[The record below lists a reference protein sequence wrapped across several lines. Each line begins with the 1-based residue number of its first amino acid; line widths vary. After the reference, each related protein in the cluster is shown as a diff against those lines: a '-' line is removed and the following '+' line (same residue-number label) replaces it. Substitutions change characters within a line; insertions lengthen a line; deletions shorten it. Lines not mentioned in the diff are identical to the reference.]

1 MSKPAKHISL
11 DIPAVCHTTD
21 VLIVGGGAAGTM
33 AAFECAQA
41 GIAVIQATKGRATSG
56 TTTVARGGFAAAM
69 GEDDSPALHLQ
80 DILKHGGEL
89 IDPELARVWVY
100 DIVDVVHDLEA
111 WGAEFVRGPEGKLDL
126 KMFPSHSR
134 PRACHHYDTT
144 GNMITKVLSK
154 KLRADA
160 RIEKHSITAIVD
172 LLEQDGRVVGAWG
185 VDYRNGTLVIY
196 AAQQVILCTGGG
208 SGLFYVND
216 NPPQV
221 TGDGYVLGFRA
232 GVPLL
237 GIEMIDFQA
246 MCCSPKELFGFAPHP
261 TGFINAG
268 AVFRNREGEEFL
280 KRYFPDT
287 AERSTRSEVIL
298 AMAKEI
304 HAGHATSTGGIFMDA
319 TKVPM
324 PVIQKQIPHV
334 NRSCLHRG
342 IDITRTPL
350 EVAPG
355 SHTWL
360 GGLEIDVNGKTP
372 VEGLFAAGETAG
384 GIHGGNR
391 IGGSAL
397 SASLVY
403 GRRAGREATQLV
415 KKSRV
420 ELPPPHADVIPDRE
434 RVWISELM
442 ARDSGPLQADVRMG
456 CRMLAHNKLGPIRH
470 ERTLKDAL
478 AEYERIERE
487 DVPAMRLDEGAHG
500 SEKLRGEE
508 LESALSVRNLA
519 LLGRILAT
527 AALAR
532 AESRGA
538 HFRLDYPAT
547 DDVRWRLVTRM
558 QRAANGAIEFHT
570 NPVKEV
576 AAPNARGETVS
587 ADQASSAHR

>member
-1 MSKPAKHISL
+1 MTTGSSKEPRP
-11 DIPAVCHTTD
+11 DIPIVRHDTD

-33 AAFECAQA
+33 AAFECAEA
-41 GIAVIQATKGRATSG
+41 GVRVIQVTKGRATSG

-69 GEDDSPALHLQ
+69 GKDDSPELHLQ
-80 DILKHGGEL
+80 DILKYGGEL

-111 WGAEFVRGPEGKLDL
+111 WGAEFVRGPDGALDL
-126 KMFPSHSR
+126 KEFPSHSR
-134 PRACHHYDTT
+134 NRACHHYDTT
-144 GNMITKVLSK
+144 GNMVTKVLSK

-160 RIEKHSITAIVD
+160 RIDKHSITAIVD
-172 LLEQDGRVVGAWG
+172 LIKRDGRVVGAWG
-185 VDYRNGTLVIY
+185 VDYQNGALVIY
-196 AAQQVILCTGGG
+196 SAQQIILATGGG

-232 GVPLL
+232 GVPLI

-268 AVFRNREGEEFL
+268 AVFRNQEGEEFL

-287 AERSTRSEVIL
+287 AEQSTRSEVIL

-304 HAGHATSTGGIFMDA
+304 HAGRAGATGGIFMDA

-324 PVIQKQIPHV
+324 AVIQKQIPHV
-334 NRSCLHRG
+334 YKTCLHRH
-342 IDITRTPL
+342 IDITKTPL

-360 GGLEIDVNGKTP
+360 GGLKVDVDGRTP

-403 GRRAGREATQLV
+403 GRRAGRRAAELV
-415 KKSRV
+415 KNDRANV
-420 ELPPPHADVIPDRE
+420 AGGDDAIPAADVA
-434 RVWISELM
+434 WLTGMMS
-442 ARDSGPLQADVRMG
+442 RDSGPLQSDVRMH
-456 CRMLAHNKLGPIRH
+456 CRMLAHTKLGPIRD
-470 ERTLKDAL
+470 ETTLKEAL
-478 AEYERIERE
+478 AEYDRVERE
-487 DVPAMRLDEGAHG
+487 DVPAMRLDEKAR
-500 SEKLRGEE
+500 SSDKVRGEE

-532 AESRGA
+532 TESRGA
-538 HFRLDYPAT
+538 HFRLDYQST
-547 DDVRWRLVTRM
+547 DDINWRVVTRLE
-558 QRAANGAIEFHT
+558 QGESGAIEFHT
-570 NPVKEV
+570 DPVKEP
-576 AAPNARGETVS
+576 AAAAAE
-587 ADQASSAHR
+587 

>member
-1 MSKPAKHISL
+1 MTKPSKHGHL
-11 DIPAVCHTTD
+11 DVPVVHHQTD

-33 AAFECAQA
+33 AAFECAEA
-41 GIAVIQATKGRATSG
+41 GVAVIQVTKGRATSG
-56 TTTVARGGFAAAM
+56 TTTVARGGFAAAI
-69 GEDDSPALHLQ
+69 GEDDSPELHIQ

-100 DIVDVVHDLEA
+100 EIVDVVHDLES
-111 WGAEFVRGPEGKLDL
+111 WGAEFVRGADGRLDL
-126 KMFPSHSR
+126 KSFPSHSR
-134 PRACHHYDTT
+134 KRACHHYDTT
-144 GNMITKVLSK
+144 GNMITKVLSR

-160 RIEKHSITAIVD
+160 RIEKHSVTAIVD
-172 LLEQDGRVVGAWG
+172 LLKQNGRVVGAWG
-185 VDYRNGTLVIY
+185 VDYQNGALVIY
-196 AAQQVILCTGGG
+196 HAQQIILCTGGG

-287 AERSTRSEVIL
+287 AEQSTRSEVIL

-304 HAGHATSTGGIFMDA
+304 HAGRATSTGGIFMDA

-324 PVIQKQIPHV
+324 DVIQKQIPHV
-334 NRSCLHRG
+334 YKTCLHRG
-342 IDITRTPL
+342 IDITKTPL

-360 GGLEIDVNGKTP
+360 GGLKVDVDGKTP
-372 VEGLFAAGETAG
+372 VVGLFAAGETAG

-403 GRRAGREATQLV
+403 GRRAGRKAAALV
-415 KKSRV
+415 TESRV
-420 ELPPPHADVIPDRE
+420 NLARSEIDAIPEFERAWLAD
-434 RVWISELM
+434 LM
-442 ARDSGPLQADVRMG
+442 LHDSGPLQSDVRMH
-456 CRMLAHNKLGPIRH
+456 CRMLAHNKLGPIRE
-470 ERTLKDAL
+470 ERTLKEAL

-487 DVPAMRLDEGAHG
+487 DVPAMRLDGRARG
-500 SEKLRGEE
+500 SDKVRGEE

-519 LLGRILAT
+519 LLGRILAS

-532 AESRGA
+532 TESRGA
-538 HFRLDYPAT
+538 HFRLDYPDT
-547 DDVRWRLVTRM
+547 DEVCWRVVTRL
-558 QRAANGAIEFHT
+558 QLGANDALEFHT
-570 NPVKEV
+570 DSVKEP
-576 AAPNARGETVS
+576 AASSTRGETV
-587 ADQASSAHR
+587 AAK

>member
-1 MSKPAKHISL
+1 MTKPGKDGHL
-11 DIPAVCHTTD
+11 DIPVVHHQTD
-21 VLIVGGGAAGTM
+21 VLIIGGGAAGTM
-33 AAFECAQA
+33 AAFECAEA
-41 GIAVIQATKGRATSG
+41 GVAVIQVTKGRATSG

-69 GEDDSPALHLQ
+69 GEDDSPELHIQ

-89 IDPELARVWVY
+89 IDSELARVWVY
-100 DIVDVVHDLEA
+100 EIVGVVHDLES
-111 WGAEFVRGPEGKLDL
+111 WGAEFVRGADGRLDL
-126 KMFPSHSR
+126 KSFPGHSR
-134 PRACHHYDTT
+134 DRACHHYDTT
-144 GNMITKVLSK
+144 GNMITKVLSR
-154 KLRADA
+154 KLRADV
-160 RIEKHSITAIVD
+160 RIDKHSITAIVD
-172 LLEQDGRVVGAWG
+172 LLKQDGRVVGAWG
-185 VDYRNGTLVIY
+185 VDYQNGALVTY
-196 AAQQVILCTGGG
+196 HAQQIILCTGGG

-232 GVPLL
+232 GGPLL

-268 AVFRNREGEEFL
+268 AVFRNRGGEEFL

-287 AERSTRSEVIL
+287 AEQSTRSEVIL

-304 HAGHATSTGGIFMDA
+304 HAGRATSTGGIFMDA

-324 PVIQKQIPHV
+324 DVIQKQIPHV
-334 NRSCLHRG
+334 YKTCLHRG
-342 IDITRTPL
+342 IDITKTPL

-360 GGLEIDVNGKTP
+360 GGLKVDVDGKTP
-372 VEGLFAAGETAG
+372 VVGLFAAGETAG

-403 GRRAGREATQLV
+403 GRRAGRKAAALV
-415 KKSRV
+415 KGSGVNLARPEV
-420 ELPPPHADVIPDRE
+420 DAIPEFECAWLAD
-434 RVWISELM
+434 LM
-442 ARDSGPLQADVRMG
+442 RRDSGPLQSDVRMN
-456 CRMLAHNKLGPIRH
+456 CRMLAHNKLGPIRE
-470 ERTLKDAL
+470 ERTLKEAL

-487 DVPAMRLDEGAHG
+487 DVPAMRLDERAR
-500 SEKLRGEE
+500 SSDKVRGEE

-519 LLGRILAT
+519 LLGRILAS

-532 AESRGA
+532 TESRGA
-538 HFRLDYPAT
+538 HFRLDYPDT
-547 DDVRWRLVTRM
+547 DDVRWRVVTRL
-558 QRAANGAIEFHT
+558 QLGANGALEFHT
-570 NPVKEV
+570 DPVKGP
-576 AAPNARGETVS
+576 AASSARGETV
-587 ADQASSAHR
+587 AAK

>member
-1 MSKPAKHISL
+1 MMTKPSNPLHPEIS
-11 DIPAVCHTTD
+11 VVRHETD

-33 AAFECAQA
+33 AAFECAEA
-41 GIAVIQATKGRATSG
+41 DVAVIQVTKGRATSG

-69 GEDDSPALHLQ
+69 GKDDSPELHLK

-100 DIVDVVHDLEA
+100 DIVDVVRDLGS
-111 WGAEFVRGPEGKLDL
+111 WGAEFVRDADGRLDL

-134 PRACHHYDTT
+134 ARACHHYDTT

-160 RIEKHSITAIVD
+160 RIEKHSLTAVVD
-172 LLEQDGRVVGAWG
+172 LIKRDGRVVGAWG
-185 VDYRNGTLVIY
+185 VDYRSGALVVY
-196 AAQQVILCTGGG
+196 HAQQIILCTGGG

-246 MCCSPKELFGFAPHP
+246 MCCSPKEMFGFAPHP

-268 AVFRNREGEEFL
+268 AVFRNQEGEEFL

-287 AERSTRSEVIL
+287 AEESTRSEVIL

-304 HAGHATSTGGIFMDA
+304 HAGRATSTGGIFMDA

-324 PVIQKQIPHV
+324 DIIQKQIPHV
-334 NRSCLHRG
+334 YKTCLHRG
-342 IDITRTPL
+342 IDITKTPL

-360 GGLEIDVNGKTP
+360 GGLKVDVDGKTP

-403 GRRAGREATQLV
+403 GRRAGRKAAALV
-415 KKSRV
+415 NQARV
-420 ELPPPHADVIPDRE
+420 HLPGLEDDAIPESEHA
-434 RVWISELM
+434 WLASLLS
-442 ARDSGPLQADVRMG
+442 RDSGPSQSDVRTS
-456 CRMLAHNKLGPIRH
+456 CRMLAHNKLGPIR
-470 ERTLKDAL
+470 EKRTLEEAL

-487 DVPAMRLDEGAHG
+487 DVPDMRLDEKARG
-500 SEKLRGEE
+500 SDKVLGEE

-519 LLGRILAT
+519 LLGRILASASLKRT
-527 AALAR
+527 
-532 AESRGA
+532 ESRGA
-538 HFRLDYPAT
+538 HFRLDYPDT
-547 DDVRWRLVTRM
+547 NDLRWRVVTRL
-558 QRAANGAIEFHT
+558 QLGANGALEFHT
-570 NPVKEV
+570 DPAKEPVDTCARSV
-576 AAPNARGETVS
+576 AAG
-587 ADQASSAHR
+587 

>member
-1 MSKPAKHISL
+1 MSNSDRL
-11 DIPAVCHTTD
+11 DIPVLHHSTD

-33 AAFECAQA
+33 AAFECAQ
-41 GIAVIQATKGRATSG
+41 GGVSVIQATKGRATSG

-69 GEDDSPALHLQ
+69 GEDDSPELHLA

-100 DIVDVVHDLEA
+100 DIADVVHDLES
-111 WGAEFVRGPEGKLDL
+111 WGAEFVRGPDGRLDL
-126 KMFPSHSR
+126 KTFPSHSR
-134 PRACHHYDTT
+134 RRACHHYDTT
-144 GNMITKVLSK
+144 GNMITKVLSRR
-154 KLRADA
+154 LRADA
-160 RIEKHSITAIVD
+160 RIEKHSLTAIVD
-172 LLEQDGRVVGAWG
+172 LVKRDGRVVGAWG
-185 VDYRNGTLVIY
+185 VDYRNATLVTY
-196 AAQQVILCTGGG
+196 GAQQVILATGGG

-268 AVFRNREGEEFL
+268 AVFRNRAGEEFL

-287 AERSTRSEVIL
+287 AEQSTRSEVIL

-304 HAGHATSTGGIFMDA
+304 HAGRAAATGGIFMDA
-319 TKVPM
+319 TRVPM
-324 PVIQKQIPHV
+324 EIIQKQIPHV
-334 NRSCLHRG
+334 YKTCLHRG
-342 IDITRTPL
+342 INITKTPL

-360 GGLEIDVNGKTP
+360 GGLAVDVDGRTP
-372 VEGLFAAGETAG
+372 VAGLFAAGETAG

-403 GRRAGREATQLV
+403 GRRAGRKAAALV
-415 KKSRV
+415 RQERAASQESQV
-420 ELPPPHADVIPDRE
+420 DAIPERE
-434 RVWISELM
+434 REWLSRLIR
-442 ARDSGPLQADVRMG
+442 RDSGLLQSDVRMR

-470 ERTLKDAL
+470 ERTLSEAL

-487 DVPAMRLDEGAHG
+487 DMPGMRLDDEAR
-500 SEKLRGEE
+500 SSAEVRGTE

-519 LLGRILAT
+519 LLGRLLAT

-532 AESRGA
+532 MESRGA
-538 HFRLDYPAT
+538 HFRLDHPAT
-547 DDVRWRLVTRM
+547 DEARWRVVTRL
-558 QRAANGAIEFHT
+558 QQGANGTIEFHT
-570 NPVKEV
+570 DPVKQAAEV
-576 AAPNARGETVS
+576 AAEV
-587 ADQASSAHR
+587 

>member
-1 MSKPAKHISL
+1 MIQPSQHL
-11 DIPAVCHTTD
+11 DIPIIRHETD

-41 GIAVIQATKGRATSG
+41 GVSVIQATKGRATSG

-69 GEDDSPALHLQ
+69 GKDDSPELHLA
-80 DILKHGGEL
+80 DILKYGGEL

-100 DIVDVVHDLEA
+100 DIVDVVHDLES
-111 WGAEFVRGPEGKLDL
+111 WGAEFIRGADGALDL

-134 PRACHHYDTT
+134 ARACHHYDTT

-160 RIEKHSITAIVD
+160 RIQKHSITAIVD
-172 LLEQDGRVVGAWG
+172 LIKQDGRVVGAWG
-185 VDYRNGTLVIY
+185 VDYQNGALAIY
-196 AAQQVILCTGGG
+196 QAQQVILCTGGG

-268 AVFRNREGEEFL
+268 AVFRNRDGEEFL

-287 AERSTRSEVIL
+287 AEESTRSEVIL

-304 HAGHATSTGGIFMDA
+304 HAGRASSTGGIFMDA

-324 PVIQKQIPHV
+324 KVIQKQIPHIYKT
-334 NRSCLHRG
+334 CLHRG
-342 IDITRTPL
+342 IDLTKTPL

-360 GGLEIDVNGKTP
+360 GGLQIDIDGRTP
-372 VEGLFAAGETAG
+372 VGGLFAAGETAG

-403 GRRAGREATQLV
+403 GRRAGKKAAALV
-415 KKSRV
+415 KSERV
-420 ELPPPHADVIPDRE
+420 DLPAAQDNVIPEAE
-434 RVWISELM
+434 RDWLAGLM
-442 ARDSGPLQADVRMG
+442 SRDGGPLQSDVRIA
-456 CRMLAHNKLGPIRH
+456 CRMLAHNKLGPIR
-470 ERTLKDAL
+470 DARAL
-478 AEYERIERE
+478 QDAFDEYEHFDR
-487 DVPAMRLDEGAHG
+487 DQLPTMRLDDKARSSDSVRGA
-500 SEKLRGEE
+500 E
-508 LESALSVRNLA
+508 LESALSVRNLV
-519 LLGRILAT
+519 LLGRILAK
-527 AALAR
+527 AALMR
-532 AESRGA
+532 TESRGA
-538 HFRLDYPAT
+538 HFRLDYPNP
-547 DDVRWRLVTRM
+547 DDVHWRVVTRLKW
-558 QRAANGAIEFHT
+558 GASGELEFST
-570 NPVKEV
+570 DPVKQP
-576 AAPNARGETVS
+576 A
-587 ADQASSAHR
+587 Q

>member
-1 MSKPAKHISL
+1 MSDNRL
-11 DIPAVCHTTD
+11 DIPVIRHETD

-33 AAFECAQA
+33 AAFECAEA
-41 GIAVIQATKGRATSG
+41 GVAVIQATKGRAASG

-69 GEDDSPALHLQ
+69 GKDDSPELHLQ
-80 DILKHGGEL
+80 DILKYGGEL

-100 DIVDVVHDLEA
+100 DIIDVVHDLES
-111 WGAEFVRGPEGKLDL
+111 WGAEFIRGADGELDL

-134 PRACHHYDTT
+134 ARACHHYDTT
-144 GNMITKVLSK
+144 GNMLTKVLSK

-160 RIEKHSITAIVD
+160 RIQKHSLTAIVD
-172 LLEQDGRVVGAWG
+172 LIERDGRVVGAWG
-185 VDYRNGTLVIY
+185 VDYQNGTLVIY
-196 AAQQVILCTGGG
+196 HAQKIILATGGG

-232 GVPLL
+232 GVPLV

-268 AVFRNREGEEFL
+268 AVFRNQEGEEFL

-287 AERSTRSEVIL
+287 AEASTRSEVIL

-304 HAGHATSTGGIFMDA
+304 HAGRATPTGGIFMDA

-324 PVIQKQIPHV
+324 TVIQKQIPHV
-334 NRSCLHRG
+334 YKTCLHRG
-342 IDITRTPL
+342 IDISKTPL

-360 GGLEIDVNGKTP
+360 GGLKIDIDGKTA
-372 VEGLFAAGETAG
+372 VDGLFAAGETAG

-403 GRRAGREATQLV
+403 GRRAGRTAAALV
-415 KKSRV
+415 KEHRV
-420 ELPPPHADVIPDRE
+420 ELPSKEEGAIPQSE
-434 RVWISELM
+434 RAWLASL
-442 ARDSGPLQADVRMG
+442 RSRRSGPLQSDVRTA
-456 CRMLAHNKLGPIRH
+456 CRMLAHNKLGPIR
-470 ERTLKDAL
+470 EARTLKEAL

-487 DVPAMRLDEGAHG
+487 DIPAMRLDDKAQ
-500 SEKLRGEE
+500 SSASVRGLE

-532 AESRGA
+532 TESRGA
-538 HFRLDYPAT
+538 HFRLDYPDT
-547 DDVRWRLVTRM
+547 DEAHWRRVTRL
-558 QRAANGAIEFHT
+558 QWGANGSLEFYSD
-570 NPVKEV
+570 PVKQP
-576 AAPNARGETVS
+576 AAPACTARAWPRNS
-587 ADQASSAHR
+587 QARTTLRRS

>member
-1 MSKPAKHISL
+1 MTKPARF
-11 DIPAVCHTTD
+11 DIPVVRHSVD

-41 GIAVIQATKGRATSG
+41 GVAVTQVTKGRATSG

-69 GEDDSPALHLQ
+69 GQDDSPELHLQ
-80 DILKHGGEL
+80 DILKYGGEL
-89 IDPELARVWVY
+89 IDPELARVWVH
-100 DIVDVVHDLEA
+100 DIVDVVHDLES
-111 WGAEFVRGPEGKLDL
+111 WGAEFVRGADGRLDL

-134 PRACHHYDTT
+134 ARACHHYDTT

-172 LLEQDGRVVGAWG
+172 LIKRDGRVVGAWG
-185 VDYRNGTLVIY
+185 VDYQNGALVIY
-196 AAQQVILCTGGG
+196 GAQQIILCTGGG

-232 GVPLL
+232 GVPLI

-246 MCCSPKELFGFAPHP
+246 MCCSPKEMFGFAPHP

-268 AVFRNREGEEFL
+268 AVFRNQEGEEFL

-287 AERSTRSEVIL
+287 AEQSTRSEVIL

-304 HAGHATSTGGIFMDA
+304 HAGRAGSTGGIFMDA

-324 PVIQKQIPHV
+324 DVIQKQIPHIY
-334 NRSCLHRG
+334 RTCLHRG
-342 IDITRTPL
+342 IDLTRTLL

-360 GGLEIDVNGKTP
+360 GGLKVDVDGKTP
-372 VEGLFAAGETAG
+372 VDGLFAAGETAG

-403 GRRAGREATQLV
+403 GRRAGRKAAALAREA
-415 KKSRV
+415 RI
-420 ELPPPHADVIPDRE
+420 ELPEEAIPESERAWLAGLVERDR
-434 RVWISELM
+434 
-442 ARDSGPLQADVRMG
+442 GPLQSEMRMK
-456 CRMLAHNKLGPIRH
+456 CRMLAHHKLGPIR
-470 ERTLKDAL
+470 ERRTLQEAL

-487 DVPAMRLDEGAHG
+487 DVPAVRLDEKAQ
-500 SEKLRGEE
+500 SSAKVLGEE

-519 LLGRILAT
+519 LLGRILAS
-527 AALAR
+527 ASLAR
-532 AESRGA
+532 TESRGA
-538 HFRLDYPAT
+538 HFRLDYPDT
-547 DDVRWRLVTRM
+547 DEVRWRVVTRL
-558 QRAANGAIEFHT
+558 QSSQNGALEFHT
-570 NPVKEV
+570 DPAKV
-576 AAPNARGETVS
+576 P
-587 ADQASSAHR
+587 

>member
-1 MSKPAKHISL
+1 MTKPSNH
-11 DIPAVCHTTD
+11 DHFDVPVVRHQTD
-21 VLIVGGGAAGTM
+21 VLIIGGGAAGTM
-33 AAFECAQA
+33 AAFECAEA
-41 GIAVIQATKGRATSG
+41 GVAVIQATKGRATSG

-69 GEDDSPALHLQ
+69 GEDDSPELHLE

-89 IDPELARVWVY
+89 IDPALARVWVY
-100 DIVDVVHDLEA
+100 DIVDVVHDLES
-111 WGAEFVRGPEGKLDL
+111 WGAEFVRGADGRLDL
-126 KMFPSHSR
+126 KAFPSHSR
-134 PRACHHYDTT
+134 NRACHHYDTT
-144 GNMITKVLSK
+144 GNMITKVLSR

-172 LLEQDGRVVGAWG
+172 LLVQDGRVVGAWG
-185 VDYRNGTLVIY
+185 VDYQNGALVIY
-196 AAQQVILCTGGG
+196 HAQQIILCTGGG

-268 AVFRNREGEEFL
+268 AVFRNQEGEEFL

-287 AERSTRSEVIL
+287 AEQSTRSEVIL
-298 AMAKEI
+298 AMAREI
-304 HAGHATSTGGIFMDA
+304 HAGRATPTGGIFMDA
-319 TKVPM
+319 TRVPM
-324 PVIQKQIPHV
+324 EVIQKQIPHV
-334 NRSCLHRG
+334 YKTCLHRG

-360 GGLEIDVNGKTP
+360 GGLEVDIDGKTP
-372 VEGLFAAGETAG
+372 VAGLFAAGETAG

-403 GRRAGREATQLV
+403 GRRAGRKAAALAREARTDSARPDSNDIPQLE
-415 KKSRV
+415 RAW
-420 ELPPPHADVIPDRE
+420 LADLLR
-434 RVWISELM
+434 
-442 ARDSGPLQADVRMG
+442 RDSGPLQSDVRMS
-456 CRMLAHNKLGPIRH
+456 CRMLAHSKLGPIRE
-470 ERTLKDAL
+470 ERTLREAL

-487 DVPAMRLDEGAHG
+487 DVPAMRLDDRARS
-500 SEKLRGEE
+500 SEKVRGEE
-508 LESALSVRNLA
+508 LESALAVRNLA
-519 LLGRILAT
+519 LLGRILAS

-532 AESRGA
+532 TESRGA
-538 HFRLDYPAT
+538 HFRLDYPDT
-547 DDVRWRLVTRM
+547 DDVRWRVVTRL
-558 QRAANGAIEFHT
+558 QPGANGALEFRT
-570 NPVKEV
+570 DAVKEPV
-576 AAPNARGETVS
+576 PFARGETM
-587 ADQASSAHR
+587 AAK

>member
-1 MSKPAKHISL
+1 MIKHDRL
-11 DIPAVCHTTD
+11 DIPVIRHETD
-21 VLIVGGGAAGTM
+21 VLIVGGGAAASM
-33 AAFECAQA
+33 AAFECADA
-41 GIAVIQATKGRATSG
+41 GVAVIQATKGRATSG

-69 GEDDSPALHLQ
+69 GKDDSPELHLA

-89 IDPELARVWVY
+89 IDPELARAWVY
-100 DIVDVVHDLEA
+100 GIIDVVRDLES
-111 WGAEFVRGPEGKLDL
+111 WGAEFIRGADGELDL

-134 PRACHHYDTT
+134 ARACHHYDTT

-160 RIEKHSITAIVD
+160 RIQKHSITAIVD
-172 LLEQDGRVVGAWG
+172 LIKQDDRVVGAWG
-185 VDYRNGTLVIY
+185 VDYQNGALVIY
-196 AAQQVILCTGGG
+196 QAQQVILCTGGG

-268 AVFRNREGEEFL
+268 AVFRNQDGEEFL

-287 AERSTRSEVIL
+287 AEESTRSEVIL

-304 HAGHATSTGGIFMDA
+304 HAGRATSTGGIFMDA

-324 PVIQKQIPHV
+324 AVIQKQIPHIYKT
-334 NRSCLHRG
+334 CLHRG
-342 IDITRTPL
+342 IDLTKTPL

-360 GGLEIDVNGKTP
+360 GGLQIDVDGRTP
-372 VEGLFAAGETAG
+372 VDGLFAAGETAG

-397 SASLVY
+397 SASLVF
-403 GRRAGREATQLV
+403 GRRAGKKAAALV
-415 KKSRV
+415 KTQRV
-420 ELPPPHADVIPDRE
+420 DLSGAQDSAIPASE
-434 RVWISELM
+434 RAWLANLM
-442 ARDSGPLQADVRMG
+442 SRDSGPLQSDVRTA
-456 CRMLAHNKLGPIRH
+456 CRMLAHNKLGPIRDAKA
-470 ERTLKDAL
+470 LKEAL
-478 AEYERIERE
+478 AEYERFDRDEL
-487 DVPAMRLDEGAHG
+487 PAMRLDEKARSSDSVRGA
-500 SEKLRGEE
+500 E
-508 LESALSVRNLA
+508 LESALSVRNLV
-519 LLGRILAT
+519 LLGRILAK
-527 AALAR
+527 AALMR
-532 AESRGA
+532 TESRGA
-538 HFRLDYPAT
+538 HFRLDYPET
-547 DDVRWRLVTRM
+547 DDVHWRVVTRL
-558 QRAANGAIEFHT
+558 QWGANGEIEFYT
-570 NPVKEV
+570 NPVKQPAV
-576 AAPNARGETVS
+576 T
-587 ADQASSAHR
+587 

>member
-1 MSKPAKHISL
+1 MSRSDRL
-11 DIPAVCHTTD
+11 DIPVVHHTTD
-21 VLIVGGGAAGTM
+21 VLIIGGGAAGTM

-41 GIAVIQATKGRATSG
+41 SVAVIQATKGRATSG

-69 GEDDSPALHLQ
+69 GADDSPELHLA

-89 IDPELARVWVY
+89 IAPELARVWVH
-100 DIVDVVHDLEA
+100 DIVDMVRDLVA
-111 WGAEFVRGPEGKLDL
+111 WGAEFVRGTDGRLDL
-126 KMFPSHSR
+126 KTFPSHSR
-134 PRACHHYDTT
+134 RRACHHYDTT

-160 RIEKHSITAIVD
+160 CIEKHSLTAIVD
-172 LLEQDGRVVGAWG
+172 LLKQDGRVVGAWG
-185 VDYRNGTLVIY
+185 VDYRNGALVIY
-196 AAQQVILCTGGG
+196 RAQQIILATGGG

-246 MCCSPKELFGFAPHP
+246 MCCSPQELFGFAPHP

-268 AVFRNREGEEFL
+268 AVFRNRAGEEFL

-287 AERSTRSEVIL
+287 AEQSTRSEVIL

-304 HAGHATSTGGIFMDA
+304 HAGRAAATGGIFMDA

-324 PVIQKQIPHV
+324 DVIQKQIPHV
-334 NRSCLHRG
+334 YKTCLHRG

-360 GGLEIDVNGKTP
+360 GGLEIDVDGRTP
-372 VEGLFAAGETAG
+372 VAGLFAAGETAG

-403 GRRAGREATQLV
+403 GRRAGRKAAALV
-415 KKSRV
+415 KEARVDVSRP
-420 ELPPPHADVIPDRE
+420 ELDAIPEFERAWLAD
-434 RVWISELM
+434 LM
-442 ARDSGPLQADVRMG
+442 RRDSGPLQSDVRMS

-470 ERTLKDAL
+470 QRTLNEAL

-487 DVPAMRLDEGAHG
+487 DLPAMRLDERARN
-500 SEKLRGEE
+500 SDEVRGQE

-532 AESRGA
+532 SESRGA
-538 HFRLDYPAT
+538 HFRLDHPET
-547 DDVRWRLVTRM
+547 DNVRWRVVTRL
-558 QRAANGAIEFHT
+558 QQGAKGAIEFHT
-570 NPVKEV
+570 DPAKE
-576 AAPNARGETVS
+576 AAAKAVS
-587 ADQASSAHR
+587 GF

>member
-1 MSKPAKHISL
+1 MPL
-11 DIPAVCHTTD
+11 EIPIIRHETD

-33 AAFECAQA
+33 AAFECANA
-41 GIAVIQATKGRATSG
+41 GVAVIQATKGRATSG

-69 GEDDSPALHLQ
+69 GKDDSPELHLR

-100 DIVDVVHDLEA
+100 DIIDVVHDLKS
-111 WGAEFVRGPEGKLDL
+111 WGAEFVRRPDGELDL
-126 KMFPSHSR
+126 KAFPTHSR
-134 PRACHHYDTT
+134 NRACHHHDTT
-144 GNMITKVLSK
+144 GNMITKVLSR
-154 KLRADA
+154 KLRDDG
-160 RIEKHSITAIVD
+160 RIQKHSITAIVD
-172 LLEQDGRVVGAWG
+172 LIKRDDCVVGAWG
-185 VDYRNGTLVIY
+185 VDYRQGLLVVYY
-196 AAQQVILCTGGG
+196 AKQVVLCTGGG

-232 GVPLL
+232 GVSLL

-268 AVFRNREGEEFL
+268 AVFRNRNGEEFL

-287 AERSTRSEVIL
+287 AEQSTRSEVIL

-304 HAGHATSTGGIFMDA
+304 HAGRAGSTGGIFMDA

-324 PVIQKQIPHV
+324 DVIQKQIPHV
-334 NRSCLHRG
+334 YKTCLHRG
-342 IDITRTPL
+342 IDISKTPL

-360 GGLEIDVNGKTP
+360 GGLKIDINGQTP
-372 VEGLFAAGETAG
+372 INGLFAAGETAG

-403 GRRAGREATQLV
+403 GRRAGRRAAELV
-415 KKSRV
+415 KEERGKPEIDDDSAIPKS
-420 ELPPPHADVIPDRE
+420 E
-434 RVWISELM
+434 RAWLAELM
-442 ARDSGPLQADVRMG
+442 TRDSGPMQSDVRMN
-456 CRMLAHNKLGPIRH
+456 CRMLAHNKLGPIRE
-470 ERTLKDAL
+470 ERTVKEAL
-478 AEYERIERE
+478 VEYERIERE
-487 DVPAMRLDEGAHG
+487 DVPAMRIEPKARYSD
-500 SEKLRGEE
+500 KTRGEE

-519 LLGRILAT
+519 LLGRILAF
-527 AALAR
+527 AALQR
-532 AESRGA
+532 TESRGA
-538 HFRLDYPAT
+538 HFRLDYPEI
-547 DDVRWRLVTRM
+547 DDLRWRVVTRL
-558 QRAANGAIEFHT
+558 QLGANNAIEFYT
-570 NPVKEV
+570 DPAKETAV
-576 AAPNARGETVS
+576 CGVRSNLMLTK
-587 ADQASSAHR
+587 

>member
-1 MSKPAKHISL
+1 MPL
-11 DIPAVCHTTD
+11 EIPIIRHETD

-33 AAFECAQA
+33 AAFECANA
-41 GIAVIQATKGRATSG
+41 GVAVIQATKGRATSG

-69 GEDDSPALHLQ
+69 GKDDSPELHLR

-100 DIVDVVHDLEA
+100 DIIDVVHDLES
-111 WGAEFVRGPEGKLDL
+111 WGAEFVRRPDGELDL
-126 KMFPSHSR
+126 KAFPTHSR
-134 PRACHHYDTT
+134 NRACHHHDTT
-144 GNMITKVLSK
+144 GNMITKVLSR
-154 KLRADA
+154 KLRDDG
-160 RIEKHSITAIVD
+160 RIQKHSITAIVD
-172 LLEQDGRVVGAWG
+172 LIKRDDCVVGAWG
-185 VDYRNGTLVIY
+185 VDYRQGLLVVYY
-196 AAQQVILCTGGG
+196 AKQVVLCTGGG

-268 AVFRNREGEEFL
+268 AVFRNRNGEEFL

-287 AERSTRSEVIL
+287 AEQSTRSEVIL

-304 HAGHATSTGGIFMDA
+304 HAGRAGSTGGIFMDA

-324 PVIQKQIPHV
+324 DVIQKQIPHV
-334 NRSCLHRG
+334 YKTCLHRG
-342 IDITRTPL
+342 IDISKTPL

-360 GGLEIDVNGKTP
+360 GGLKIDINGQTP
-372 VEGLFAAGETAG
+372 INGLFAAGETAG

-403 GRRAGREATQLV
+403 GRRAGRRAAELV
-415 KKSRV
+415 KEERGKPEIDDDSAIPKS
-420 ELPPPHADVIPDRE
+420 E
-434 RVWISELM
+434 RAWLAELM
-442 ARDSGPLQADVRMG
+442 TRDSGPMQSDVRMN
-456 CRMLAHNKLGPIRH
+456 CRMLAHNKLGPIRE
-470 ERTLKDAL
+470 ERTLKEAL
-478 AEYERIERE
+478 AEYGRIERE
-487 DVPAMRLDEGAHG
+487 DVPAMRIEPKARYSD
-500 SEKLRGEE
+500 KTRGEE

-519 LLGRILAT
+519 LLGRILAF
-527 AALAR
+527 AALQR
-532 AESRGA
+532 TESRGA
-538 HFRLDYPAT
+538 HFRLDYPEI
-547 DDVRWRLVTRM
+547 DDQRWRVVTRL
-558 QRAANGAIEFHT
+558 QLGANNAIEFYT
-570 NPVKEV
+570 DPVKETAV
-576 AAPNARGETVS
+576 CGVRSNLMLTK
-587 ADQASSAHR
+587 

>member
-1 MSKPAKHISL
+1 MIKPSKRDRL
-11 DIPAVCHTTD
+11 DIPVVRHQTD

-33 AAFECAQA
+33 AAFECADA
-41 GIAVIQATKGRATSG
+41 GVAVIQATKGRATSG

-69 GEDDSPALHLQ
+69 GKDDSPELHLR
-80 DILKHGGEL
+80 DILKYGGEL

-100 DIVDVVHDLEA
+100 DIIDVVHDLES
-111 WGAEFVRGPEGKLDL
+111 WGAEFIRRDDGQLDL

-134 PRACHHYDTT
+134 ARACHHYDTT

-172 LLEQDGRVVGAWG
+172 LIKRDGRVVGAWG
-185 VDYRNGTLVIY
+185 VDYQNGALVIY
-196 AAQQVILCTGGG
+196 HAQQVILCSGGG

-268 AVFRNREGEEFL
+268 AVFRNQDGEEFL

-287 AERSTRSEVIL
+287 AEESTRSEVIL

-304 HAGHATSTGGIFMDA
+304 HAGRASSTGGIFMDA

-324 PVIQKQIPHV
+324 AVIQKQIPHV
-334 NRSCLHRG
+334 YKTCLHRG
-342 IDITRTPL
+342 IDISKTPL

-360 GGLEIDVNGKTP
+360 GGLQIDVDGKTP
-372 VEGLFAAGETAG
+372 VAGLFAAGETAG

-397 SASLVY
+397 SASLVF
-403 GRRAGREATQLV
+403 GRRAGKKAAALV
-415 KKSRV
+415 KEQRV
-420 ELPPPHADVIPDRE
+420 DLSGAQDGAIPEAERAWLASLLSRE
-434 RVWISELM
+434 R
-442 ARDSGPLQADVRMG
+442 GPLQSEVRTA
-456 CRMLAHNKLGPIRH
+456 CLMLAHNKLGPIRDQG
-470 ERTLKDAL
+470 TLREAL
-478 AEYERIERE
+478 AEYERIERQ
-487 DVPAMRLDEGAHG
+487 DVPAMRLDDKARGSDSVRGA
-500 SEKLRGEE
+500 E

-532 AESRGA
+532 TESRGA

-547 DDVRWRLVTRM
+547 DDVHWRRVTRL
-558 QRAANGAIEFHT
+558 QLGANGELEFHT
-570 NPVKEV
+570 DPVKQPP
-576 AAPNARGETVS
+576 AAS
-587 ADQASSAHR
+587 AGSEKAAAK

>member
-1 MSKPAKHISL
+1 MSNPTASGGL
-11 DIPAVCHTTD
+11 DLPVMQYTTD

-41 GIAVIQATKGRATSG
+41 GVGVIQATKGRATSG

-69 GEDDSPALHLQ
+69 GEDDSPELHLA
-80 DILKHGGEL
+80 DILEHGGEL
-89 IDPELARVWVY
+89 IDPDLARVWVY
-100 DIVDVVHDLEA
+100 DIIDVVHDLES
-111 WGAEFVRGPEGKLDL
+111 WGAEFVRRPDGRLDL
-126 KMFPSHSR
+126 KSFPSHSR
-134 PRACHHYDTT
+134 DRACHHYDTT

-160 RIEKHSITAIVD
+160 RIAKHSIIAVVD
-172 LLEQDGRVVGAWG
+172 LLKEDDRVVGAWG
-185 VDYRNGTLVIY
+185 VNYQNGTLVTY
-196 AAQQVILCTGGG
+196 RASETILCTGGG

-268 AVFRNREGEEFL
+268 AVFRNRAGEEFL

-287 AERSTRSEVIL
+287 AEQSTRSEVIL

-304 HAGHATSTGGIFMDA
+304 HAGRAASTGGIFMDA

-324 PVIQKQIPHV
+324 EVIAKQIPHV
-334 NRSCLHRG
+334 YRTCLHRG

-360 GGLEIDVNGKTP
+360 GGLEVDVDGKTP
-372 VEGLFAAGETAG
+372 VAGLFAAGETAG

-403 GRRAGREATQLV
+403 GRRAGRKAAALV
-415 KKSRV
+415 KEARV
-420 ELPPPHADVIPDRE
+420 DVGPPAAAIPQRE
-434 RVWISELM
+434 RAWLADLM
-442 ARDSGPLQADVRMG
+442 RRESGPLQSEVRMR

-470 ERTLKDAL
+470 ERTLKEAL
-478 AEYERIERE
+478 AEYESTERG
-487 DVPAMRLDEGAHG
+487 DVPGMRLDPAARA
-500 SEKLRGEE
+500 SDKARGDE

-538 HFRLDYPAT
+538 HFRLDYPET
-547 DDVRWRLVTRM
+547 DDLRWRVVTRL
-558 QRAANGAIEFHT
+558 QSGPNGAIEFCT
-570 NPVKEV
+570 DPVKE
-576 AAPNARGETVS
+576 PARHPLP
-587 ADQASSAHR
+587 A

>member
-1 MSKPAKHISL
+1 MTKSTKSNRL
-11 DIPAVCHTTD
+11 DIPIRHYQTD

-33 AAFECAQA
+33 AAFECSEA
-41 GIAVIQATKGRATSG
+41 GVAVIQVTKGRATSG

-69 GEDDSPALHLQ
+69 GKDDSPELHLR

-100 DIVDVVHDLEA
+100 DIIDVVHDLES
-111 WGAEFVRGPEGKLDL
+111 WGADFVRSADGQLDL
-126 KMFPSHSR
+126 KAFPSHSR
-134 PRACHHYDTT
+134 NRACHHYDTT

-172 LLEQDGRVVGAWG
+172 LIKQDGRVIGAWG
-185 VDYRNGTLVIY
+185 VDYQNAAFVIY
-196 AAQQVILCTGGG
+196 RAQQIILCTGGG

-232 GVPLL
+232 GVPLI

-280 KRYFPDT
+280 KRYFPVT
-287 AERSTRSEVIL
+287 AEQSTRSEVIL

-304 HAGHATSTGGIFMDA
+304 HAGRAGATGGIFMDA

-324 PVIQKQIPHV
+324 DVIQKQIPHV
-334 NRSCLHRG
+334 YRTCLHRH
-342 IDITRTPL
+342 IDITKTPL

-360 GGLEIDVNGKTP
+360 GGLKIDIDGKTP
-372 VEGLFAAGETAG
+372 VDGLFAAGETAG

-403 GRRAGREATQLV
+403 GRRAGRKTVELV
-415 KKSRV
+415 KN
-420 ELPPPHADVIPDRE
+420 E
-434 RVWISELM
+434 RVDLNEMAEGAIPEPEREWLSDLIS
-442 ARDSGPLQADVRMG
+442 RDRGPLQSEVRTA
-456 CRMLAHNKLGPIRH
+456 CCMLAHNKLGPIRQ
-470 ERTLKDAL
+470 ERTLGEAL
-478 AEYERIERE
+478 AEFERIERE
-487 DVPAMRLDEGAHG
+487 DMLAMRLDDNVRT
-500 SEKLRGEE
+500 SDKVRVEE

-527 AALAR
+527 ACLKR
-532 AESRGA
+532 TESRGA
-538 HFRLDYPAT
+538 HFRLDYPHT
-547 DDVRWRLVTRM
+547 DDVRWRVVTRI
-558 QRAANGAIEFHT
+558 QLGVSDGIEFCT
-570 NPVKEV
+570 DPVKELATSRV
-576 AAPNARGETVS
+576 RGEAMPTK
-587 ADQASSAHR
+587 